1 MTDFTRN
8 KPTLTGA
15 YQVRGW
21 HIGKPRAQA
30 VVSVERNGDGD
41 LVCNL
46 HESNSNVHVD
56 EWDTLDQ
63 FSDDFE
69 WRGPQHFIM
78 ADEREALDGIL
89 RGYEKLFATE
99 DDQYFMALT
108 QLAERL
114 RGGGP

>member
-1 MTDFTRN
+1 MTDFTTT
-8 KPTLTGA
+8 KPTLVGT

-21 HIGKPRAQA
+21 HVGKPRNQA

-63 FSDDFE
+63 FADDFE
-69 WRGPQHFIM
+69 WRGPMHLIM
-78 ADEREALDGIL
+78 PNERKALDDLL
-89 RGYEKLFATE
+89 RNYEKVFDTE
-99 DDQYFMALT
+99 DDPDFNVLT
-108 QLAERL
+108 DLAQRL
-114 RGGGP
+114 RGDGP